1 MLKKHCHTVCEWC
14 QIKDML
20 VYTGPSLQH
29 YRPRATQC
37 TGAHTY
43 TATRRY
49 KTVNVDGTQSVL
61 TAQCAHALRRHCV
74 NSQTYI
80 KRSPFGQRK
89 GGFIRQVRGS
99 IHMKL
104 SLTGLGKGDL
114 LVQVTA

>member
-1 MLKKHCHTVCEWC
+1 VCEWC
-14 QIKDML
+14 QIKDMF

-37 TGAHTY
+37 TGANTY

-49 KTVNVDGTQSVL
+49 KTVNVDDTQSVL

-80 KRSPFGQRK
+80 KRSPFGHRK